1 MFHRAVPVPYSQ
13 ESGNEEVEI
22 MKAKGLFAPMGLL
35 AVFLLV
41 AGGITYA
48 ITGEMGNLPLAL
60 IWVGLLVLLLFFY
73 TYFPEIR
80 EFITKRS
87 TKYAFNTAIMSL
99 VFFVIIALIA
109 GMSVKYKVRVDLT
122 KDSRYT
128 LSSHTAKILKSLKE
142 DVEAIAFYRGDQRT
156 RQAMSDLLSEY
167 SYHSPKFSFRFV
179 DPDRDPI
186 ETAKYE
192 VTSYRTTI
200 LRHGDKKEIVEGT
213 ESENRLTNSLLK
225 LLSKDIKVFYF
236 VSGHGEKR
244 IDSKEENGYWY
255 VKEAIE
261 RENHQVRDLTLV
273 NVEKVPED
281 AAVLVVSGP
290 ETDYLQAELDKITAF
305 VKKGG
310 RALFMVDPSGGLP
323 KITSYLGGFGFE
335 LTNDLIFDKTSQ
347 VSGSSIAIPVV
358 VQYDKNHPVTREFE
372 QFTFF
377 PFARSVHIKEE
388 PAKGSFDIAK
398 TSDKSWAVTS
408 DMKKLTRED
417 EEFNADKHK
426 RGPISVVAVTA
437 VEVNLGDNK
446 AKDIKAG
453 AEQDSLKTWG
463 KVLVVGDS
471 DFASNKFMKAGNKD
485 FLLNM
490 LNWLAEEHVLISVRR
505 KEPGLTPLLMT
516 PIQGKIVFWL
526 SVVIVPSLLLVT
538 GLGITARRRRGA

>member
-1 MFHRAVPVPYSQ
+1 
-13 ESGNEEVEI
+13 
-22 MKAKGLFAPMGLL
+22 MKAKGLFMPLGLL
-35 AVFLLV
+35 SIFLMV

-48 ITGEMGNLPLAL
+48 ITGEMGTLPLAL
-60 IWVGLLVLLLFFY
+60 IWIGLLLLLLFFY
-73 TYFPEIR
+73 IYFPEIR

-87 TKYAFNTAIMSL
+87 TKYAFNTAIMTA
-99 VFFVIIALIA
+99 VFIVIIGLIA

-122 KDSRYT
+122 QDNRYT
-128 LSSHTAKILKSLKE
+128 LSAHTVKILKSLKD
-142 DVEAIAFYRGDQRT
+142 DVEAIAFYRSDERT
-156 RQAMSDLLSEY
+156 RQAMSDLLGEY
-167 SYHSPKFSFRFV
+167 AYNSPNFKFRFV

-186 ETAKYE
+186 ETAKFGI
-192 VTSYRTTI
+192 TSYRTTV
-200 LRHGDKKEIVEGT
+200 LKYGDKQEIVGT
-213 ESENRLTNSLLK
+213 ESENKLTNSLLK
-225 LLSKDIKVFYF
+225 LISKDIKVFYF

-244 IDSKEENGYWY
+244 IDSKEENGYSY

-261 RENHQVRDLTLV
+261 RENHQVRDLLLI
-273 NVEKVPED
+273 NAEKVPED

-290 ETDYLQAELDKITAF
+290 ETDYLPAELDKITAF

-310 RALFMVDPSGGLP
+310 RALFMVDPSGGLS

-335 LTNDLIFDKTSQ
+335 LTNDLIFDKMSQ
-347 VSGSSIAIPVV
+347 ASGSSIAIPVV

-398 TSDKSWAVTS
+398 TSDKSWTVTS
-408 DMKKLTRED
+408 DLKKLTKED

-437 VEVNLGDNK
+437 VEVNLGDSK
-446 AKDIKAG
+446 AKDNKTEGNKAG
-453 AEQDSLKTWG
+453 EEQDSMKTWG
-463 KVLVVGDS
+463 KILVVGDS

-490 LNWLAEEHVLISVRR
+490 LNWLAEEHTLISIRK
-505 KEPGLTPLLMT
+505 KEPGLTPLLLT
-516 PIQGKIVFWL
+516 AVQGKIVFWL
-526 SVVIVPSLLLVT
+526 SVVIVPSLLLV
-538 GLGITARRRRGA
+538 GGIGVTARRRRVA

>member
-1 MFHRAVPVPYSQ
+1 
-13 ESGNEEVEI
+13 
-22 MKAKGLFAPMGLL
+22 MGLL
-35 AVFLLV
+35 AVFLLI
-41 AGGITYA
+41 AGVITYA
-48 ITGEMGNLPLAL
+48 ITGEMGNIPLAL

-109 GMSVKYKVRVDLT
+109 GMSVKYKIRVDLT

-128 LSSHTAKILKSLKE
+128 LSSHTAKILKALEE
-142 DVEAIAFYRGDQRT
+142 DVEAIAFYRGDQIT
-156 RQAMSDLLSEY
+156 RQAMSDLLGEY

-225 LLSKDIKVFYF
+225 LLSKDVKVFYF

-244 IDSKEENGYWY
+244 IDSKEENGYSY

-290 ETDYLQAELDKITAF
+290 ETDYLQSELDKITAF
-305 VKKGG
+305 VRKGG
-310 RALFMVDPSGGLP
+310 RALFMVDPGGFAKL
-323 KITSYLGGFGFE
+323 TSYLGGFGFE

-347 VSGSSIAIPVV
+347 ISGSSIAIPVI

-388 PAKGSFDIAK
+388 PTKGSFDIAK

-408 DMKKLTRED
+408 DLKKLTKED
-417 EEFNADKHK
+417 EEFNPDKHK

-437 VEVNLGDNK
+437 VEVNLGDK
-446 AKDIKAG
+446 TKDIKTGDNKAG
-453 AEQDSLKTWG
+453 EGQDSLKTWG
-463 KVLVVGDS
+463 KILVTGDS

-516 PIQGKIVFWL
+516 PVQGKIVFWL

-538 GLGITARRRRGA
+538 GLGITARRRRST

>member
-1 MFHRAVPVPYSQ
+1 MNVR
-13 ESGNEEVEI
+13 
-22 MKAKGLFAPMGLL
+22 GLFAPLGLL
-35 AVFLLV
+35 SIFLMA

-60 IWVGLLVLLLFFY
+60 IWIGLLVLLLFFY
-73 TYFPEIR
+73 IYFKEIR

-87 TKYAFNTAIMSL
+87 TKYAFNTAIMSV
-99 VFFVIIALIA
+99 VFLVIIGLIA

-122 KDSRYT
+122 KDNRYT
-128 LSSHTAKILKSLKE
+128 LSAHTVKILKSLDE

-200 LRHGDKKEIVEGT
+200 LKHGDKKEIVEGI

-225 LLSKDIKVFYF
+225 LISKDIKVFYF
-236 VSGHGEKR
+236 ATGHGEKR
-244 IDSKEENGYWY
+244 IDNKEEDGYSQ
-255 VKEAIE
+255 VREAIE
-261 RENHQVRDLTLV
+261 KENHQVRDLLLISA
-273 NVEKVPED
+273 EKVPDD

-290 ETDYLQAELDKITAF
+290 ETDYLQTELDKITAF

-310 RALFMVDPSGGLP
+310 RVMFMIDPSGGLP
-323 KITSYLGGFGFE
+323 KLTSYLAEFGFE
-335 LTNDLIFDKTSQ
+335 LTNDLIFDKMSQ
-347 VSGSSIAIPVV
+347 VSGSNIAIPVV
-358 VQYDKNHPVTREFE
+358 VQYHKEHPVTREFE

-388 PAKGSFDIAK
+388 PAKGSWDLAK
-398 TSDKSWAVTS
+398 TSDKSWTVTS
-408 DMKKLTRED
+408 DLKKLTKED
-417 EEFNADKHK
+417 EEFDSDKHK
-426 RGPISVVAVTA
+426 RGPVSVVAVTA
-437 VEVNLGDNK
+437 VEVDLGGNKDNK
-446 AKDIKAG
+446 PKDDKAKSGEAG
-453 AEQDSLKTWG
+453 EGPDDSLKTWG
-463 KVLVVGDS
+463 KVLVAGDS

-490 LNWLAEEHVLISVRR
+490 LNWLAEEHTLISIR
-505 KEPGLTPLLMT
+505 KKEAGVTPLLLT
-516 PIQGKIVFWL
+516 AVQGKMVFWL
-526 SVVIVPSLLLVT
+526 SVVIVPSLLLVA
-538 GLGITARRRRGA
+538 GLGVTARRRRGA

>member
-1 MFHRAVPVPYSQ
+1 
-13 ESGNEEVEI
+13 
-22 MKAKGLFAPMGLL
+22 MKSMKLFAPLGLL
-35 AVFLLV
+35 SIFLLA

-73 TYFPEIR
+73 IYFPEIR

-99 VFFVIIALIA
+99 VFFVIIGLIA
-109 GMSVKYKVRVDLT
+109 AMSVKYKVRVDLT
-122 KDSRYT
+122 QDNRYT
-128 LSSHTAKILKSLKE
+128 LSDHTVKILKSLNE

-156 RQAMSDLLSEY
+156 RQAMSDLLNEY

-179 DPDRDPI
+179 DPDRDPL

-200 LRHGDKKEIVEGT
+200 LKYGDKKEIVEGL
-213 ESENRLTNSLLK
+213 ESENKLTNSLLK

-236 VSGHGEKR
+236 VTGHGEKR
-244 IDSKEENGYWY
+244 IDSKEENGYSY

-261 RENHQVRDLTLV
+261 RENHQVRDLMLV
-273 NVEKVPED
+273 SAEKVPDD

-310 RALFMVDPSGGLP
+310 RVIFMVDPSGGLQ
-323 KITSYLGGFGFE
+323 KLTSYLAGFGFE
-335 LTNDLIFDKTSQ
+335 LTNDLVFDKMSQ
-347 VSGSSIAIPVV
+347 VSGSNIAIPVV
-358 VQYDKNHPVTREFE
+358 VQYHKDHPVTREFD

-388 PAKGSFDIAK
+388 PAKGSWELAK
-398 TSDKSWAVTS
+398 TSDKSWTVTS
-408 DMKKLTRED
+408 DLRSLTKED
-417 EEFNADKHK
+417 EEFNPDKHK

-437 VEVNLGDNK
+437 VEVDLGGDK
-446 AKDIKAG
+446 AKGDKSKDGKAG
-453 AEQDSLKTWG
+453 AESDSMKTWG
-463 KVLVVGDS
+463 KILVTGDS

-490 LNWLAEEHVLISVRR
+490 LNWLAEENVLISVRK
-505 KEPGLTPLLMT
+505 KEPGMTPLLMT
-516 PIQGKIVFWL
+516 AVQGKIVFWL
-526 SVVIVPSLLLVT
+526 SVVIVPSLLLVA
-538 GLGITARRRRGA
+538 GLGVTARRRRNA

>member
-1 MFHRAVPVPYSQ
+1 
-13 ESGNEEVEI
+13 
-22 MKAKGLFAPMGLL
+22 MKAKGLFAPLGLL
-35 AVFLLV
+35 AIFLMA

-60 IWVGLLVLLLFFY
+60 IWIGLLVLLLFFY
-73 TYFPEIR
+73 IYFPEIR

-87 TKYAFNTAIMSL
+87 TKYAFNTAVMSL
-99 VFFVIIALIA
+99 VFLVIIGLIA

-122 KDSRYT
+122 RDSRYT
-128 LSSHTAKILKSLKE
+128 LSAHTVKILKSLKE
-142 DVEAIAFYRGDQRT
+142 DVEAIAFYRSDERT

-167 SYHSPKFSFRFV
+167 SYHSPKFTFRFV

-192 VTSYRTTI
+192 VTSYRTTVLKYGNKHEVI
-200 LRHGDKKEIVEGT
+200 GT
-213 ESENRLTNSLLK
+213 ESENKITNSLLK
-225 LLSKDIKVFYF
+225 LVSKDVKVFYF
-236 VSGHGEKR
+236 VTGHGEKR
-244 IDSKEENGYWY
+244 LENKEENGYSY

-261 RENHQVRDLTLV
+261 RENHQVRDLLLI
-273 NVEKVPED
+273 NAEKVPDD

-290 ETDYLQAELDKITAF
+290 ETDYLPAELGKITAF

-310 RALFMVDPSGGLP
+310 RAIFMVDPGGLP
-323 KITSYLGGFGFE
+323 NLTSYLGGFGFE

-347 VSGSSIAIPVV
+347 LSGSNIAIPVV

-388 PAKGSFDIAK
+388 PAKGSWDLAK
-398 TSDKSWAVTS
+398 TSDKSWTVTS
-408 DMKKLTRED
+408 DLKKLTKED
-417 EEFNADKHK
+417 EEFNPDKHK

-446 AKDIKAG
+446 DNKAKDIKAG
-453 AEQDSLKTWG
+453 EEQDSLKTWG
-463 KVLVVGDS
+463 KIIVTGDS

-505 KEPGLTPLLMT
+505 KEPGLTPLLLT
-516 PIQGKIVFWL
+516 PVQGKIVFWL
-526 SVVIVPSLLLVT
+526 SVVIAPSLLLVT
-538 GLGITARRRRGA
+538 GLGVTARRRRGA

>member
-1 MFHRAVPVPYSQ
+1 
-13 ESGNEEVEI
+13 
-22 MKAKGLFAPMGLL
+22 MKARGLFAPLGLL
-35 AVFLLV
+35 SVFLMA

-48 ITGEMGNLPLAL
+48 ITGEMGNVPLAL

-73 TYFPEIR
+73 IYFPEIR

-99 VFFVIIALIA
+99 VFLVIIGLVA

-122 KDSRYT
+122 RDSRYT
-128 LSSHTAKILKSLKE
+128 LSDHTIKILKSLKE
-142 DVEAIAFYRGDQRT
+142 DVEAIAFYRSDERT

-192 VTSYRTTI
+192 VTSYRTTV
-200 LRHGDKKEIVEGT
+200 LKYGDKHEVIGT
-213 ESENRLTNSLLK
+213 ESENKLTNSLLK
-225 LLSKDIKVFYF
+225 LLSKDVKVFYF
-236 VSGHGEKR
+236 VTGHGEKR
-244 IDSKEENGYWY
+244 IDNKEENGYSY

-261 RENHQVRDLTLV
+261 RENHQVRDLLLV
-273 NVEKVPED
+273 NAEKVPDD

-305 VKKGG
+305 VRKGG
-310 RALFMVDPSGGLP
+310 RVVFMVDPGGLP
-323 KITSYLGGFGFE
+323 KLTSYLGGFGFE

-347 VSGSSIAIPVV
+347 LSGSNIAIPVV
-358 VQYDKNHPVTREFE
+358 VQYDKNHPVTREFD

-398 TSDKSWAVTS
+398 TSDKSWTVTS
-408 DMKKLTRED
+408 DLKKLTKED

-446 AKDIKAG
+446 ENKARDNKAG
-453 AEQDSLKTWG
+453 EEQDSLKTWG
-463 KVLVVGDS
+463 KILVTGDS

-485 FLLNM
+485 LLLNM

-505 KEPGLTPLLMT
+505 KEPGLTPLLLT
-516 PIQGKIVFWL
+516 PVQGKVVFWL
-526 SVVIVPSLLLVT
+526 SVVIAPSLLLVA
-538 GLGITARRRRGA
+538 GLGVTARRRRGS

>member
-1 MFHRAVPVPYSQ
+1 
-13 ESGNEEVEI
+13 
-22 MKAKGLFAPMGLL
+22 MKTKGLFAPLGLL
-35 AVFLLV
+35 SIFLMV

-48 ITGEMGNLPLAL
+48 ITGEMGNLSLAL
-60 IWVGLLVLLLFFY
+60 IWIGLLLLLLFFY
-73 TYFPEIR
+73 IYFPEIR

-87 TKYAFNTAIMSL
+87 TKYAFNTALMSL
-99 VFFVIIALIA
+99 VFIVIIGLIA

-122 KDSRYT
+122 KDNRYT
-128 LSSHTAKILKSLKE
+128 LSSHTVKILKSLKE
-142 DVEAIAFYRGDQRT
+142 DVEAIAFYRSDERT
-156 RQAMSDLLSEY
+156 RQAMSDLLNEY

-192 VTSYRTTI
+192 VTSYRTTV
-200 LRHGDKKEIVEGT
+200 LKYGSKHEIIGT
-213 ESENRLTNSLLK
+213 ESENKLTNSLLK
-225 LLSKDIKVFYF
+225 LISKDVKVFYF

-244 IDSKEENGYWY
+244 IDSKEENGYSY

-261 RENHQVRDLTLV
+261 RENHQVRELLLV

-281 AAVLVVSGP
+281 AAVLVMSGP
-290 ETDYLQAELDKITAF
+290 ETDYLPAELDKITAF

-323 KITSYLGGFGFE
+323 KLVSYLGGFGFE

-347 VSGSSIAIPVV
+347 ISGSSIAIPVV

-372 QFTFF
+372 QFSFF

-388 PAKGSFDIAK
+388 PTKGSFDIAK

-408 DMKKLTRED
+408 DLKKLTKAD
-417 EEFNADKHK
+417 EEFDADKHK

-446 AKDIKAG
+446 AKDNKAKENNIG
-453 AEQDSLKTWG
+453 DNKPGEGQDSLKTWG
-463 KVLVVGDS
+463 KILVAGDS

-485 FLLNM
+485 LLLNM
-490 LNWLAEEHVLISVRR
+490 LNWLAEEHVLISVRK
-505 KEPGLTPLLMT
+505 KEPGLTPLLLT
-516 PIQGKIVFWL
+516 AVQGKVIFWL
-526 SVVIVPSLLLVT
+526 SVVIVPSLLLVV
-538 GLGITARRRRGA
+538 GLGVTARRRRGA

>member
-1 MFHRAVPVPYSQ
+1 
-13 ESGNEEVEI
+13 
-22 MKAKGLFAPMGLL
+22 MKTKGLFAPLGLL
-35 AVFLLV
+35 AIFLMA

-48 ITGEMGNLPLAL
+48 ITGEMSNLPLTL
-60 IWVGLLVLLLFFY
+60 IWIGLLLLLLFFY
-73 TYFPEIR
+73 IYFPEIR

-87 TKYAFNTAIMSL
+87 TKYALNTAIMSM
-99 VFFVIIALIA
+99 VFLVIIGLVA

-122 KDSRYT
+122 RDSRYT
-128 LSSHTAKILKSLKE
+128 LSDHTVKILKSLKE

-179 DPDRDPI
+179 DPDRDPL

-200 LRHGDKKEIVEGT
+200 LNHGDKKEIVEGT
-213 ESENRLTNSLLK
+213 ESENKLTNSLLK
-225 LLSKDIKVFYF
+225 LISKDIKVFYF
-236 VSGHGEKR
+236 VTGHGEKR
-244 IDSKEENGYWY
+244 IDSKEENGYSY

-261 RENHQVRDLTLV
+261 RENHQVRDLLLV
-273 NVEKVPED
+273 SAEKVPDD
-281 AAVLVVSGP
+281 AAGLVVSGP

-310 RALFMVDPSGGLP
+310 RVIFMVDPSGALP
-323 KITSYLGGFGFE
+323 RLTSYLGEFGFE

-347 VSGSSIAIPVV
+347 ASGGNIAIPFV

-372 QFTFF
+372 QFTYF

-388 PAKGSFDIAK
+388 PAKGSWDIAK

-408 DMKKLTRED
+408 DLKKLTKED

-446 AKDIKAG
+446 AKDIKAKDIKAG
-453 AEQDSLKTWG
+453 EEQDSLKTWG
-463 KVLVVGDS
+463 KILVTGDS
-471 DFASNKFMKAGNKD
+471 DFASNKFMKGGNKD

-490 LNWLAEEHVLISVRR
+490 LNWLAEEHILISVRR
-505 KEPGLTPLLMT
+505 KEPGMTPLLLT
-516 PIQGKIVFWL
+516 AVQGKTVFWL
-526 SVVIVPSLLLVT
+526 SVVIVPSLLLVM